1 MSYTKRM
8 QALYAGYE
16 RSGRPMPADLNDV
29 ADWLLKTG
37 QWKPAPELARK
48 KLVEDL
54 GRALREEYFEDEDG
68 NRVRAKHVA
77 TVKKGGAQFNLW
89 GDMRTASHE
98 HLSAAFAGR
107 RNGVIGDLRQLKTD
121 ADWYNKHRE
130 GHPPVQIVLDF
141 TQDIAEIEA
150 AKAARRERAAKR
162 RRARALSENG
172 ASEAAEAA

>member
-1 MSYTKRM
+1 MSYTKQLQR
-8 QALYAGYE
+8 LYAAYE

-29 ADWLLKTG
+29 AEWLLETG
-37 QWKPAPELARK
+37 QWRPAPELARK

-121 ADWYNKHRE
+121 ADWYNKHRA

-150 AKAARRERAAKR
+150 ARAASREKAMKR
-162 RRARALSENG
+162 RRRRDLSGNDE
-172 ASEAAEAA
+172 SDAADAA